1 MSSPVTLSSLRD
13 NAGARK
19 KKVRIGRGIGSGK
32 GKMGGRG
39 HKGQLSRAGNNGRLG
54 FEGGQT
60 PITRRY
66 PKRGFTNQHPFLS
79 ELQPLNL
86 DRLVRYVMAGRL
98 DISKMITM
106 KELRDSG
113 CVGHKIDTG
122 IKLLAK
128 NASTVTLDK
137 AIHIQVSDVSDKAK
151 EAIEKAGGTVKVSY
165 FNALALRALLKPE
178 NFETIPRLAAPPPR
192 LLWKYPEH
200 YKDVEIQILGK
211 SK

>member
-1 MSSPVTLSSLRD
+1 LRD

-19 KKVRIGRGIGSGK
+19 TKVRIGRGIGSGK
-32 GKMGGRG
+32 GKTAGRG
-39 HKGQLSRAGNNGRLG
+39 HKGQLSRAVNNGRLG

-66 PKRGFTNQHPFLS
+66 PKRGFNHSSLLS
-79 ELQPLNL
+79 VLQPLNI
-86 DRLVRYVMAGRL
+86 DRLVRYVMLGRL

-106 KELRDSG
+106 KELRDCG
-113 CVGHKIDTG
+113 CVGHKINTG
-122 IKLLAK
+122 IKLLASK
-128 NASTVTLDK
+128 KASPVTLDK

-151 EAIEKAGGTVKVSY
+151 EVIEKAGGTVKVSY

-178 NFETIPRLAAPPPR
+178 KFETIPRLAAPPPK

-200 YKDVEIQILGK
+200 YKDVEIQILAK